1 MAVDRKKV
9 AKVKRICQ
17 KFYDDIQAV
26 YEEMDIDTY
35 EKSEAVQTSV
45 SAQAYAEDAARCDN

>member
-1 MAVDRKKV
+1 MAINKKYV

-26 YEEMDIDTY
+26 YDEMDVDTY
-35 EKSEAVQTSV
+35 EDSEAVQTSV